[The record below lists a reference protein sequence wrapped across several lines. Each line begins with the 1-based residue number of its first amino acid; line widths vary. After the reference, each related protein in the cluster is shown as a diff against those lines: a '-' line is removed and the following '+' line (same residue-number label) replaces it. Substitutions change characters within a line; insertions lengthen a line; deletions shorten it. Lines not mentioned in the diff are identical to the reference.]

1 MLPSTFSKVLVWAS
15 LESLLCGFVKNKK
28 LSKEGLSKFWRFT
41 LKPVT
46 DDIYQLI
53 NSITQ

>member
-1 MLPSTFSKVLVWAS
+1 MLSSTFSKVLVWAS

-28 LSKEGLSKFWRFT
+28 LSKEGLSNFWRFT